1 VSLATALTGI
11 AEDSED
17 SCGPMGVG
25 DLFMDSASDDLVAFL
40 QLSLRTRAS
49 LVDYLSD
56 GALLRPP
63 QLSPAP
69 LVGVYTSS
77 FDGSQA
83 AYDTVLVQAWRLPA
97 VVGTPGAHR
106 RGGVMVLLVNSAQQ
120 PYSGEVEICPANW
133 DLTEADLAVGAMKVR
148 DLHVGAHAA
157 HVGSHADKDNARV
170 SGGVLRV
177 PVHLAGRSVKVLEWR
192 L

>member
-1 VSLATALTGI
+1 
-11 AEDSED
+11 
-17 SCGPMGVG
+17 MGVG

-69 LVGVYTSS
+69 LVGVYTSG

-97 VVGTPGAHR
+97 VVGGTPGAHR
-106 RGGVMVLLVNSAQQ
+106 RGGVMVLLVNAAQQ
-120 PYSGEVEICPANW
+120 PYTGEVEIRPANW
-133 DLTEADLAVGAMKVR
+133 GLTEADLAVGAMKVR
-148 DLHVGAHAA
+148 DLQVGAHAA
-157 HVGSHADKDNARV
+157 HVDPHADKDDVRV

-177 PVHLAGRSVKVLEWR
+177 PVHLEGRSVKVLEWH